1 MNSGRRPRLALVHG
15 EGLGMPMILAE
26 SADAAGCDLVWVI
39 DSATVTSDW
48 LMRLLRKLGTTLDI
62 AGMSDDEA
70 AEALRACEPDG
81 IIAYAE
87 PLIPIASALAV
98 RLGLDYHDEATTR
111 RLTDK
116 FAQRQALRDAG
127 LPVPRFVVVPGDPS
141 AEEIDALMT
150 SVDFPV
156 VLKPRRGAAG
166 RDTVLARDPDEL
178 RHLIAEH
185 ATPPGDTPTSSMIV
199 EEYLVGASPP
209 PSPIF
214 ADYVSVESVVSAG
227 TISHLAVTGR
237 FPLAP
242 PFRESGFVIPS
253 DLGPSDRRDVLD
265 VASRAITALGVRV
278 GFLHT
283 EIKLTPDGPRVI
295 EVNGRL
301 GGDIPDMMTHAAG
314 IDLLSMSKRVA
325 LGEHVVFDGLIPTSR
340 VGYVFYVQAPQSAR
354 RVLRVE
360 GLAELGELPGVDSV
374 FLARQ
379 PGDDVDWREGSHQFV
394 FSVIGAADDY
404 EGVLATKRFVDEEVT
419 MTFE

>member
-1 MNSGRRPRLALVHG
+1 
-15 EGLGMPMILAE
+15 MPMILAE

-39 DSATVTSDW
+39 DSSKVTSDW
-48 LMRLLRKLGTTLDI
+48 LMRLLRKLGTTVDI

-81 IIAYAE
+81 IIAYAD

-116 FAQRQALRDAG
+116 FAQREALRDGG
-127 LPVPRFVVVPGDPS
+127 LPVPRFFVVPENPS
-141 AEEIDALMT
+141 DEEIDTLMIG
-150 SVDFPV
+150 VDFPV

-166 RDTVLARDPDEL
+166 RDTVLARDTDEL
-178 RHLIAEH
+178 RHLIADH
-185 ATPPGDTPTSSMIV
+185 AASSGDPGPTMIIDPTMII

-227 TISHLAVTGR
+227 TISHMAVTGR
-237 FPLAP
+237 FPPAP

-253 DLGPSDRRDVLD
+253 DLNPSDTGAVLD
-265 VASRAITALGVRV
+265 VASRAVTALGVNV

-301 GGDIPDMMTHAAG
+301 GGAIPALMTQATGVDVMA
-314 IDLLSMSKRVA
+314 LSQRVA
-325 LGEHVVFDGLIPTSR
+325 LGERVAFDDLIPTSR
-340 VGYVFYVQAPQSAR
+340 VGYFFYVQAPQSAR
-354 RVLRVE
+354 RVVSVE
-360 GLAELGELPGVDSV
+360 GLTELGDLPGVDSV
-374 FLARQ
+374 FLARR
-379 PGDDVDWREGSHQFV
+379 PGDDVDWRKGSHQYV
-394 FSVIGAADDY
+394 FSVVGAADDY
-404 EGVLATKRFVDEEVT
+404 EGVLALKRFVDEEVT